1 MPMPTWKKRLI
12 LIVGLFENL
21 IFTGSIL
28 GWSALNYMLKEEG
41 IFSDYCNDNVPHLLV
56 PHLPAIDNSANGSYV
71 DYLIKTGH
79 NPESSHVI
87 YEIDKV
93 STLPL
98 IKEPFKTNFTSS
110 APSFIKSTDNH
121 SKIRICHSQER
132 LLNLAYTMGTFF
144 NGFTAF
150 VWGFL
155 LDRWGLRNVRLL
167 INFFLTSGSLT
178 LCFTTRERSYL
189 LFPAI
194 TLLCLGG
201 VPLRIADMEI
211 ASLFPKRRSFVITL
225 YSGAF
230 SASAIT
236 FVLLKFLWDA
246 GLPFSWTCGILVAI
260 SLTMLPVTLF
270 LLPSQAIRSEDDG
283 GTDDGKM
290 DKSNSSSEKND
301 NVIFCE
307 KKLFK
312 RKILKNPATVTLNN
326 ITYMASPRIGP
337 KSGVFTYDGGNINP
351 TFIMESIKE
360 KDEGIFFNVGS
371 GGGDMIDRTRNMI
384 NNNHNNNHSSDQN
397 NNPNQLSAIIEKGY
411 HHHSSDHFVPT
422 TYLDRKN
429 HNLKCP
435 PVQSQPPM
443 VPKVCKGQIPLR
455 YSLMSIPF
463 LLHQW
468 WFSWLITYMIMY
480 VGVLNLWLSRVTST
494 KSEASFFTKL
504 YGGTQISALVIAP
517 LAGFWLDHQ
526 VNKAEMENDPVE
538 RRLKRYKAGFWPLFV
553 TTSTLTGIH
562 VCRFFD
568 TKLAVN
574 FSIFFITF
582 LRAFL
587 VAVGSA
593 FLRIRFPAEHF
604 SKLLGIMSTFGAVI
618 SLLQF
623 PLFVWES
630 AVPHHAIW
638 VNVFCCVCTLA
649 AYMNPL
655 LLCFN
660 KFQKKLIA
668 EEDLMIAKG

>member
-1 MPMPTWKKRLI
+1 MFNI
-12 LIVGLFENL
+12 IIFHHLF
-21 IFTGSIL
+21 
-28 GWSALNYMLKEEG
+28 
-41 IFSDYCNDNVPHLLV
+41 
-56 PHLPAIDNSANGSYV
+56 
-71 DYLIKTGH
+71 
-79 NPESSHVI
+79 
-87 YEIDKV
+87 
-93 STLPL
+93 
-98 IKEPFKTNFTSS
+98 
-110 APSFIKSTDNH
+110 
-121 SKIRICHSQER
+121 Q
-132 LLNLAYTMGTFF
+132 
-144 NGFTAF
+144 
-150 VWGFL
+150 FL
-155 LDRWGLRNVRLL
+155 LPIPEFFFFLPSCLL
-167 INFFLTSGSLT
+167 ISFP
-178 LCFTTRERSYL
+178 ERSYL

-283 GTDDGKM
+283 NGQNANSGGKM
-290 DKSNSSSEKND
+290 QNSCKNN

-307 KKLFK
+307 KKLLR
-312 RKILKNPATVTLNN
+312 RKILKNPSTITLNN
-326 ITYMASPRIGP
+326 IKYMASPRIGH
-337 KSGVFTYDGGNINP
+337 KSGVFTYEGGNINP

-360 KDEGIFFNVGS
+360 KDEKILFN
-371 GGGDMIDRTRNMI
+371 GDDRARNMI
-384 NNNHNNNHSSDQN
+384 NNNHHHSSDQN
-397 NNPNQLSAIIEKGY
+397 NNPKQLSTIIEKGY
-411 HHHSSDHFVPT
+411 HHHSSDRFIPT
-422 TYLDRKN
+422 ANLDRKIE
-429 HNLKCP
+429 NLKCP
-435 PVQSQPPM
+435 PTQAQPQ
-443 VPKVCKGQIPLR
+443 VPPKIPKGQIPLS
-455 YSLMSIPF
+455 YSLMSLPY

-480 VGVLNLWLSRVTST
+480 VGVLNLWLSRVTSN

-526 VNKAEMENDPVE
+526 VNKADMENDPIE

-593 FLRIRFPAEHF
+593 FLRIR
-604 SKLLGIMSTFGAVI
+604 
-618 SLLQF
+618 
-623 PLFVWES
+623 
-630 AVPHHAIW
+630 
-638 VNVFCCVCTLA
+638 
-649 AYMNPL
+649 
-655 LLCFN
+655 
-660 KFQKKLIA
+660 
-668 EEDLMIAKG
+668 